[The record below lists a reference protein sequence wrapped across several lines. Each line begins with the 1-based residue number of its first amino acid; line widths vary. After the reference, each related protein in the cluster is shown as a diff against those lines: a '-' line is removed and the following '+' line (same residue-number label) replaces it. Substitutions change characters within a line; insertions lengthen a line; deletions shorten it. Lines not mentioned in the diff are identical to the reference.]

1 MNDQEYTNDDLTHAV
16 SVFVDSMDTKTLRM
30 FVSDDIY
37 LYYKKNAT
45 LDEVLEFIGENT
57 TEEISQ

>member
-1 MNDQEYTNDDLTHAV
+1 MNDQEYTNDDLIHAV
-16 SVFVDSMDTKTLRM
+16 SVFVDSMDTETLRM
-30 FVSDDIY
+30 FVSDDIF

-57 TEEISQ
+57 TEEIAQ